1 MHGTRKDNAMT
12 TVQTAV
18 RDAIVKGA
26 VKAADEFST
35 NTTKS
40 DVGVITSKVMSEVAP
55 IVANATNSEPWYRSR
70 VTLGALLAAI
80 AGVLGIFGFSLA
92 PEDQSKILDL
102 IVAIGPVVG
111 GALAL
116 YGRWVAKKPLG
127 Q

>member
-1 MHGTRKDNAMT
+1 MT
-12 TVQTAV
+12 NVQTAV

-40 DVGVITSKVMSEVAP
+40 DVGVITSKVLSEVGP

-70 VTLGALLAAI
+70 VTLGALLAAV

>member
-1 MHGTRKDNAMT
+1 MT
-12 TVQTAV
+12 TVQNAV
-18 RDAIVKGA
+18 REAIVKGA

-40 DVGVITSKVMSEVAP
+40 DVGVITSKVLGEVEP
-55 IVANATNSEPWYRSR
+55 IVAHATNNEPWWQSR

-111 GALAL
+111 GAIAL
-116 YGRWVAKKPLG
+116 YGRWFAKKPLG
-127 Q
+127 S